1 MSALDAEVAHIG
13 GVNMS
18 LPAQAF
24 AQRAPQDLTPGQLF
38 TFRGHWALRVEL
50 QGSQTQAYLLL
61 LQGER
66 AGQIFRIVDGIARTL
81 CVVPP
86 FGWFPAT
93 EGSTP
98 RVDGVVPAS
107 LALSASGVLLP
118 GVIPDGWGETVAFGL
133 DGMQVDELRGSAPQF
148 QCWSIELHHQDRP
161 FQSLGTIAT
170 IDRAA
175 PAM

>member
-1 MSALDAEVAHIG
+1 
-13 GVNMS
+13 MS

-24 AQRAPQDLTPGQLF
+24 AERAPQDLTPGQLF
-38 TFRGHWALRVEL
+38 TLRGHWALRVEL
-50 QGSQTQAYLLL
+50 QGSQTQAGLLL
-61 LQGER
+61 LEGER
-66 AGQIFRIVDGIARTL
+66 AGQIFRIADGISRTL
-81 CVVPP
+81 CVVSP
-86 FGWFPAT
+86 FGWFPAI

-98 RVDGVVPAS
+98 RVEGVVPAS

-133 DGMQVDELRGSAPQF
+133 DGMQVEELRGSAPHF
-148 QCWSIELHHQDRP
+148 QCWTIELHHQDRP